1 MGRVRQALV
10 VLALVQ
16 QAQGEAARAQA
27 TLKQALALAQQKRA
41 GVLDEGAPML
51 ALLSRVRGELRLY
64 AERLLAGAPAIAAA
78 GDTGPLAQA
87 AASLPEPLSERE
99 LAVLRLLAAG
109 LSNQDIAEALVVAQ
123 STVHWH
129 VKNIYSKLGVHS
141 RTQAALAAR
150 S

>member
-1 MGRVRQALV
+1 
-10 VLALVQ
+10 
-16 QAQGEAARAQA
+16 
-27 TLKQALALAQQKRA
+27 
-41 GVLDEGAPML
+41 ML

-64 AERLLAGAPAIAAA
+64 AERLLAGAGTDVPPSGWAA
-78 GDTGPLAQA
+78 GPGRGQGLA
-87 AASLPEPLSERE
+87 EPLSERE

-150 S
+150 ELGIIPI